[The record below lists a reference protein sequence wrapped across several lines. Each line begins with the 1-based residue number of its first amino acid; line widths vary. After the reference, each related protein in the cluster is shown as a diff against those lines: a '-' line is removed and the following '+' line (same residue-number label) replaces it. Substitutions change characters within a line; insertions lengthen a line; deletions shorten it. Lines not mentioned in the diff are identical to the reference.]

1 MINNS
6 NNFNHTNKF
15 FKDVNRSS
23 VLGRSK
29 ALYFKHGSVM
39 ELKPGIG
46 STFSHT
52 MDKTLPVEK
61 ISDNLS
67 WARIP
72 FLKSGAMCG
81 CLDLYSS
88 FSSCVK
94 AYFYQMHQNKLS
106 RNQ

>member
-1 MINNS
+1 
-6 NNFNHTNKF
+6 
-15 FKDVNRSS
+15 
-23 VLGRSK
+23 
-29 ALYFKHGSVM
+29 M

-94 AYFYQMHQNKLS
+94 AYFLPNASKQAFPKSIITALICSFGSDSRTILS
-106 RNQ
+106 SFKSLCIIVLLRI